1 MTITLAPF
9 LMKKSPT
16 RFGFAFLALGITT
29 AWPATSAAKVSDPER
44 VTLALM
50 RAEPVAWD
58 LAKNFEAFLAGVELA
73 VQSSAGI
80 LITPECWLDGYASAA
95 PDSTPAKIRGIA
107 QDLET
112 SPYLRQVAEMARTRR
127 LFICFGFT
135 ALEHGKAYN
144 AAGLWDDQ
152 GRRVGLYYKTHL
164 QAHDLQYEPGN
175 ELPVW
180 QTPWGQV
187 GIMICADRRWPET
200 VRALRLQGAR
210 LILNP
215 TYGMSGDLN
224 EAMMRTRS
232 YENQC
237 FIAFTHPRQSLLT
250 DPAGRVVAKQD
261 SAKAEAPA
269 ILVRTIDLSTA
280 KDNNHLQ
287 DRRPEIY
294 RVLTETKK

>member
-1 MTITLAPF
+1 MTRLHV
-9 LMKKSPT
+9 
-16 RFGFAFLALGITT
+16 RFGIAFLGLASI
-29 AWPATSAAKVSDPER
+29 WSATPVSGADRSER
-44 VTLALM
+44 VKIAQL

-58 LAKNFEAFLAGVELA
+58 LEKNFDAFLAGVDLA
-73 VQSSAGI
+73 VTNSAEI

-95 PDSTPAKIRGIA
+95 PDSTPAKIVGVA
-107 QDLET
+107 QDLAS
-112 SPYLRQVAEMARTRR
+112 SPYLKRVAEKARVHRI
-127 LFICFGFT
+127 FICFGFT
-135 ALEHGKAYN
+135 ALEDGKAFN
-144 AAGLWDDQ
+144 AAGLWDDRGQ
-152 GRRVGLYYKTHL
+152 RIGLYYKTHL
-164 QAHDLQYEPGN
+164 QAHDRQYAPGN

-180 QTPWGQV
+180 PTPWGPV

-200 VRALRLQGAR
+200 ARALRLQGAR

-250 DPAGRVVAKQD
+250 DPAGRVVAKHD
-261 SAKAEAPA
+261 SEKTDGPSV
-269 ILVRTIDLSTA
+269 LVRTIDLSLA
-280 KDNNHLQ
+280 KENNHLE

-294 RVLTETKK
+294 RVLTEAKK